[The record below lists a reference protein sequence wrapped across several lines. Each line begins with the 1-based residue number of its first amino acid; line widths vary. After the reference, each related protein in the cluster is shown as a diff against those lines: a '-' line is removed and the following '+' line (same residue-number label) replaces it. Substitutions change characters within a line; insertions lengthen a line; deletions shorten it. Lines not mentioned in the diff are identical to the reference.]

1 MNLHN
6 VIKAPLITEK
16 TEYLKDGPQ
25 KSVRLVFKVEMAA
38 NKELVR
44 QALHK
49 IYNVNAVKVNMLVV
63 PGKNKRFGQHK
74 SRASS
79 WKKAIVTL
87 APGESID
94 FTK

>member
-16 TEYLKDGPQ
+16 TEYLKDGPAG
-25 KSVRLVFKVEMAA
+25 SVRLVLKVEMDA

-49 IYNVNAVKVNMLVV
+49 IYKVNPVKINMMVV

-74 SRASS
+74 SRTNT

-87 APGESID
+87 APGENITFVS
-94 FTK
+94 